1 MKIWVILSVLSLSN
15 FNSVKSQ
22 DTIPEMI
29 LNYTGSST
37 IGNFIEDASP
47 VFGQA
52 DFKLDT
58 RPESTGGE
66 LAILEGRTD
75 LAGIARRPSEQVLG
89 KGVVSTLIEAG
100 MPLLVW
106 SIKTIRC
113 KI

>member
-1 MKIWVILSVLSLSN
+1 MVMKIWVILSVLSLSN

-52 DFKLDT
+52 DFKSGLCT
-58 RPESTGGE
+58 CISSTFANYNIGS
-66 LAILEGRTD
+66 D
-75 LAGIARRPSEQVLG
+75 H
-89 KGVVSTLIEAG
+89 
-100 MPLLVW
+100 
-106 SIKTIRC
+106 
-113 KI
+113 